1 MKSQSIDN
9 EEKRTGSIVENECM
23 MVTFRGRVVVRAS
36 GGSDV
41 QEGECF
47 FFFFARDR
55 LRMHHV
61 EKEDPFCLYTHS
73 FPKSHW
79 MGFGTSGAGWLPF
92 CLAFQAPRRLID
104 L

>member
-47 FFFFARDR
+47 FFFF
-55 LRMHHV
+55 HETV
-61 EKEDPFCLYTHS
+61 
-73 FPKSHW
+73 
-79 MGFGTSGAGWLPF
+79 
-92 CLAFQAPRRLID
+92 
-104 L
+104 